1 MQRQSFG
8 KLCERLISFP
18 RAALERV
25 SKHLAT
31 TEASASPTLVF
42 TAITLLLILSIIQID
57 MLRDELSAL
66 GLVFRDE
73 VTEPNLLGP

>member
-1 MQRQSFG
+1 
-8 KLCERLISFP
+8 
-18 RAALERV
+18 
-25 SKHLAT
+25 LAT